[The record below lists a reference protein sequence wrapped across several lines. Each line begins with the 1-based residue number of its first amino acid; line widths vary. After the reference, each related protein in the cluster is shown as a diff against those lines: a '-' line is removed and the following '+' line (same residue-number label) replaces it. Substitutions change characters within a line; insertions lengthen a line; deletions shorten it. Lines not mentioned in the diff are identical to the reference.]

1 MAKPKKKNASP
12 FAYELLLLAAPCIMA
27 WYYCGE
33 RALRV
38 LLVSVASA
46 VLCDLAGGL
55 LFYNKIVIKD
65 LCSVFTGVAIAMML
79 PSSVPFY
86 IPVIGSLFAIA
97 AVKLPFGGAFNAP
110 AVPAAAGFAF
120 ITVCFP
126 EQVFLFPTSAT
137 NASGQFVSGVS
148 LAGMLRQ
155 HRSMHLDS
163 ISVFDV
169 LSGNVSG
176 AMGTGC
182 AIVLLGCALCLLFRR
197 RKAFFNTIGF
207 IAACSV
213 MALLFPR
220 VNTGLAASLITELCS
235 GSLLFASVF
244 LVTDP
249 SVSPEKPLYRLL
261 FGCIT
266 GVICMITRYFGIYEE
281 GVCFAVIISGFAWPL
296 IEKGI
301 DLLLSKL
308 AQPAKRKEAA

>member
-1 MAKPKKKNASP
+1 MAEPKKKSTP
-12 FAYELLLLAAPCIMA
+12 TFAYELLMLIAPCIMA

-38 LLVSVASA
+38 LLVSVAA
-46 VLCDLAGGL
+46 AFLCDLAGGL
-55 LFYNKIVIKD
+55 LFYNKIVVKD
-65 LCSVFTGVAIAMML
+65 LCSVFTGAAIALML
-79 PSSVPFY
+79 PASVPFY
-86 IPVIGSLFAIA
+86 IPVIGSLFAVA
-97 AVKLPFGGAFNAP
+97 AVKLPFGGALKAP

-126 EQVFLFPTSAT
+126 EQVFLFPTAAT

-163 ISVFDV
+163 ISAFDI

-182 AIVLLGCALCLLFRR
+182 AVVLIGCAVGLLFRR
-197 RKAFFNTIGF
+197 RRAFLNTFGF
-207 IAACSV
+207 IAACSA

-220 VNTGLAASLITELCS
+220 VNTGPVASLIMELCS
-235 GSLLFASVF
+235 GALLFAAVF
-244 LVTDP
+244 LVPDP
-249 SVSPEKPLYRLL
+249 SVSPEKPLYRFL
-261 FGCIT
+261 FGFLT
-266 GVICMITRYFGIYEE
+266 GIICMVTRYFGIYEE

-296 IEKGI
+296 IEKGL
-301 DLLLSKL
+301 DLLFSKL
-308 AQPAKRKEAA
+308 APAEQRKEAV